1 MSNLISF
8 LHGGLQALGSASH
21 QRPVWGLLGLTAAG
35 LLAMAFYY
43 QYGMQLQPCVMCI
56 YIRMA
61 TFGILVAA
69 LIGAIAPRIF
79 AVRWLGL
86 GIWAVS
92 IYYGFTFSRQL
103 IEIQNPVPGE
113 FGAGC
118 SYLPNFPEWMPLH
131 EWFPAVLMPNAS
143 CSDPPWT
150 WLGLS
155 MAEWML
161 VTFWVYAV
169 AFVVVLISI
178 GVHHFSNR
186 AVRAPA

>member
-1 MSNLISF
+1 MTAAQT
-8 LHGGLQALGSASH
+8 GLRGLGSASH
-21 QRPVWGLLGLTAAG
+21 QRLPWGLLGLTAVG

-43 QYGMQLQPCVMCI
+43 QYGMELQPCVMCI
-56 YIRMA
+56 YIRLA
-61 TFGILVAA
+61 VFGILIAA
-69 LIGAIAPRIF
+69 IIGAMAPKVF

-86 GIWAVS
+86 GVWALS
-92 IYYGFTFSRQL
+92 IYYGFVFSGRL
-103 IEIQNPVPGE
+103 IKIQNPVPGE

-118 SYLPNFPEWMPLH
+118 NFLPDFPEWMPLH
-131 EWFPAVLMPNAS
+131 EWFPGAFMPTAS

-169 AFVVVLISI
+169 AFAVVLISMA
-178 GVHHFSNR
+178 VSFFSSR
-186 AVRAPA
+186 TTSAHA

>member
-1 MSNLISF
+1 MST
-8 LHGGLQALGSASH
+8 LHAGLRALGRASH
-21 QRPVWGLLGLTAAG
+21 KRLVWGLLGLTALA
-35 LLAMAFYY
+35 LLGMAFFY
-43 QYGMQLQPCVMCI
+43 QYVMDLQPCVMCI

-61 TFGILVAA
+61 TIGVLIAA
-69 LIGAIAPRIF
+69 LIGFIAPHIL

-92 IYYGFTFSRQL
+92 IYYGVEFSRQL
-103 IEIQNPVPGE
+103 YEIQNPVPGE

-131 EWFPAVLMPNAS
+131 EWFPGVLMPNAS

-155 MAEWML
+155 MAEWTL
-161 VTFWVYAV
+161 VSFSIYAL
-169 AFVVVLISI
+169 AFVIVLISI
-178 GVHHFSNR
+178 GVNR
-186 AVRAPA
+186 FTGGGDAATAVD